1 MRTREVTAR
10 LAVLV
15 AVATIGLAACGG
27 SSSPQVASLPTSSGS
42 GDTTSTGTGAASS
55 TALPK
60 GDPTK
65 LVDEWGACMR
75 SHGDPNQVDP
85 TIDANKVIHLS
96 WNPATPGGYN
106 GTNKGGQGNS
116 GPGQYCRAY
125 LNAASTALQGG
136 QREKPPSQAT
146 MVKFSRCMRASGI
159 PDFPDP
165 TGSGLVMSIHPGSDL
180 DPANPTFQNASKE
193 CARKTGAP
201 AVGTGT
207 PMPGTVELDGGGGL
221 G

>member
-1 MRTREVTAR
+1 MRTRDVTPT

-15 AVATIGLAACGG
+15 VVAAIGLAACGGG
-27 SSSPQVASLPTSSGS
+27 SSSPQVASLSTSGGS
-42 GDTTSTGTGAASS
+42 GDSRRSVTSAGTGGASS
-55 TALPK
+55 TALPH

-75 SHGDPNQVDP
+75 SHGDPNQADP

-96 WNPATPGGYN
+96 WDPAIPGGYN

-125 LNAASTALQGG
+125 LDAASTALQGG
-136 QREKPPSQAT
+136 QREKPPDHET
-146 MVKFSRCMRASGI
+146 MVRFSRCMRASGI

-165 TGSGLVMSIHPGSDL
+165 TASGLVMSIHPGTDL
-180 DPANPTFQNASKE
+180 DPSSPAFQSAAKDCS
-193 CARKTGAP
+193 RKTGAP
-201 AVGTGT
+201 ALFTGT
-207 PMPGTVELDGGGGL
+207 PMPGT
-221 G
+221 